1 MLNSLYFYCIIFIV
15 TSISVSIFALK
26 NTFISIVIL
35 ELCIIITYLLAVYVA
50 SILNDPRIF
59 ITALLVIFIASVE
72 LVFYILFYTTN

>member
-1 MLNSLYFYCIIFIV
+1 M
-15 TSISVSIFALK
+15 
-26 NTFISIVIL
+26 SIVIL

-59 ITALLVIFIASVE
+59 VTALLVIFIASVE